1 MKTAIVED
9 RVTGVAE
16 TVTRVAETRVRRVAT
31 VVECCTVAGAATGA
45 DEVESTGGK
54 PRMEAPIEV
63 GKADWVLDTLESFP
77 QATTSL
83 VSPHQ

>member
-1 MKTAIVED
+1 MEAAIVED

-16 TVTRVAETRVRRVAT
+16 TRVIRVAT
-31 VVECCTVAGAATGA
+31 VVESCTVAGAATGA

-54 PRMEAPIEV
+54 PRMEARV
-63 GKADWVLDTLESFP
+63 LMGKADWVLDTLESFP

>member
-1 MKTAIVED
+1 MEAAIVES

-16 TVTRVAETRVRRVAT
+16 TRVTRVAT
-31 VVECCTVAGAATGA
+31 VVEYCTVAGAATGA

-54 PRMEAPIEV
+54 PRMVARVEVGQAGV

-77 QATTSL
+77 QATTLL

>member
-1 MKTAIVED
+1 MEAAVVDD

-16 TVTRVAETRVRRVAT
+16 TRVTRVAT
-31 VVECCTVAGAATGA
+31 VVECCTVVGAATGA

-54 PRMEAPIEV
+54 PKMEARLEVGQAGV
-63 GKADWVLDTLESFP
+63 GKADWVLDTLEYFP
-77 QATTSL
+77 QATTLL